1 MPRAE
6 WPEFGA
12 DELDPRAPAPAG
24 SGWWPRRR
32 PALGVGATA
41 APTFVFVLAGGALG
55 PAGLNLLSRAALG
68 HAQALAWVALAVLG
82 VFVGLGLAAGWSRA
96 PRGTLMS
103 GMALALATSAIVA
116 GGVYLLVG
124 QVGVTLPGRV
134 TAGALL
140 IGLCASV
147 SAAVEASRLAGL
159 AAGRAAAIAD
169 RDDDVPLLL
178 FGVATIA
185 ALGGGPAVLRLVA
198 TVAAGGA
205 VGLAGW
211 LLFER
216 ATVSERGLFV
226 TGTILLLAGIGA
238 YLGTSPLVSGCVAAV
253 VWVRAPG
260 TADRLTARDL
270 QILQHPLVALLL
282 VIAGAMIEWTAVV
295 LWLTA
300 CVVVLRLAAKLLA
313 SLAVGRRT
321 GIPPALLAT
330 VLLQPGV
337 MGIALSL
344 NAGML
349 LGADYQWVVST
360 VAASTVISEL
370 LAAWLPGASQDG
382 E

>member
-12 DELDPRAPAPAG
+12 DELDPSAPAA
-24 SGWWPRRR
+24 SGWSWWPRRR
-32 PALGVGATA
+32 PALGVAATA
-41 APTFVFVLAGGALG
+41 APTFVFVLAGTALG
-55 PAGLNLLSRAALG
+55 PAGLNVLSRPVLG

-82 VFVGLGLAAGWSRA
+82 VFVGLGLASGWTRA
-96 PRGTLMS
+96 PRGTLVV
-103 GMALALATSAIVA
+103 GTALALVTSALVA
-116 GGVYLLVG
+116 SGVFLLVD
-124 QVGVTLPGRV
+124 QVGVALPGHV
-134 TAGALL
+134 VAGALL
-140 IGLCASV
+140 VGLCASV
-147 SAAVEASRLAGL
+147 SAAVEPSRLPGP
-159 AAGRAAAIAD
+159 AARRAAQIAD
-169 RDDDVPLLL
+169 LDDVPLLL

-185 ALGGGPAVLRLVA
+185 VLGGGPVALRLLA

-216 ATVSERGLFV
+216 ATAAERGLFV
-226 TGTILLLAGIGA
+226 AGTILLLAGIGA
-238 YLGTSPLVSGCVAAV
+238 YLGTSPLVSGCVAAM

-282 VIAGAMIEWTAVV
+282 VIAGAMIEWTTVV

-313 SLAVGRRT
+313 SLAVGHRA

-349 LGADYQWVVST
+349 LGTDYQWVVST
-360 VAASTVISEL
+360 VAASTVASEL
-370 LAAWLPGASQDG
+370 LAAWLPGASEDG

>member
-12 DELDPRAPAPAG
+12 DELDPSAPPAAG
-24 SGWWPRRR
+24 WTWWPRRR

-41 APTFVFVLAGGALG
+41 APPFVFILAGTALG
-55 PAGLNLLSRAALG
+55 PAGLNVLSRAALG

-82 VFVGLGLAAGWSRA
+82 VFVGLGLAAGVSRA
-96 PRGTLMS
+96 ARATFVTGT
-103 GMALALATSAIVA
+103 ALALVTSAIVA
-116 GGVYLLVG
+116 GGVFLLVD
-124 QVGVTLPGRV
+124 QVGVALPGRV
-134 TAGALL
+134 AAGALL

-147 SAAVEASRLAGL
+147 SAAVETSRLPGP
-159 AAGRAAAIAD
+159 AARRAAQIAD
-169 RDDDVPLLL
+169 LDDVPLLL

-185 ALGGGPAVLRLVA
+185 ALGGGPAVLRLLA
-198 TVAAGGA
+198 TIAAGGA

-216 ATVSERGLFV
+216 ATPSERGLFV
-226 TGTILLLAGIGA
+226 TGTILLLAGSGA

-270 QILQHPLVALLL
+270 QTLQHPLVALLL
-282 VIAGAMIEWTAVV
+282 VIAGALIEWTAVV
-295 LWLTA
+295 VWLTA
-300 CVVVLRLAAKLLA
+300 CVVVLRLAAKLLT
-313 SLAVGRRT
+313 SLAVGHRT
-321 GIPPALLAT
+321 AIPPALLAT

-370 LAAWLPGASQDG
+370 LAAWLPGASEDG